1 MTEAKTDTKERIL
14 DAAEPLFADH
24 GFAAT
29 SMRSITARAEV
40 NLAAVNYHFGSKEAL
55 IDAVFT
61 RRLHPLNEE
70 RLERLAQVEAES
82 SDQAPSLEQ
91 IVESF
96 VGPALRLGHD
106 QPVFMRL
113 LGHALSEPSVREMFT
128 EQFREVF
135 QRFSVA
141 LKRALPSLP
150 PEELVWRFL
159 FMVGAMAYSMA
170 MACDINRMSHGLCKS
185 DDVEATLRRLVPFLA
200 AGMRSAVPAA
210 AGEGG

>member
-1 MTEAKTDTKERIL
+1 MTETKTDTKERIL

-70 RLERLAQVEAES
+70 RLERLAQVEVES

-210 AGEGG
+210 TAEGG